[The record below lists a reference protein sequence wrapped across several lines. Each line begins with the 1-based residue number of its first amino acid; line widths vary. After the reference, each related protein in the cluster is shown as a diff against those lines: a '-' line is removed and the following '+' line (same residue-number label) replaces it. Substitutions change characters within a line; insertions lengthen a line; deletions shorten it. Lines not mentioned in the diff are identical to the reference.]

1 MAMIED
7 QIISNVTCDAGKQTK
22 ISSFLKSEEISTKP
36 WGKFHLLFQSP
47 SLSSRSLLFSRF
59 SPSTLSLIFLSSFQ
73 VFCSQF
79 AIVTLHAVSCSCVHV
94 VRAFLFGWSLMSY
107 FHRFLILFFFSS
119 SLFFPLFSLSF
130 ILSFLTLL
138 YGFILS
144 VMVLSCIEPAWC
156 VHLLLAMHLLL
167 ESNCYV
173 VLLY

>member
-7 QIISNVTCDAGKQTK
+7 QIISNVTCDVGKQTK

-36 WGKFHLLFQSP
+36 WGKFYLLFQSP

-59 SPSTLSLIFLSSFQ
+59 FCCSPSTLSLILLSSFH

-79 AIVTLHAVSCSCVHV
+79 AIVTLHAVSCSCARV
-94 VRAFLFGWSLMSY
+94 VPAFLFRWSLMSY

-138 YGFILS
+138 CCFILW
-144 VMVLSCIEPAWC
+144 VMVLSCI
-156 VHLLLAMHLLL
+156 
-167 ESNCYV
+167 
-173 VLLY
+173 